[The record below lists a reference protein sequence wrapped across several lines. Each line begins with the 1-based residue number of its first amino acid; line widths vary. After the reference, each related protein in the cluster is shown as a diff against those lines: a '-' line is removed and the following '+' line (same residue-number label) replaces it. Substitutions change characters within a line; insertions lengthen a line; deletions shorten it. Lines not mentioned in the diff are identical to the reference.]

1 MNGLVL
7 IKVDNHH
14 YAEDF
19 PEYICKVLRSEVR
32 ELSTFNAN
40 SQEES

>member
-1 MNGLVL
+1 ML
-7 IKVDNHH
+7 KVDNDH

-19 PEYICKVLRSEVR
+19 PEYICKVFRSEVR

-40 SQEES
+40 FQEES